1 MSCDWHSFERKNGST
16 TSFMFCFFVKNVI
29 SAKVKKLVG
38 CDKIEK
44 LQKML
49 NYENISVNDKNMI
62 LVNYYD
68 YFYYFYVN
76 KVVYLWRED
85 SYGQSKFFF
94 FKRKKLMLL
103 IEHKLIISENSH
115 IFMRK
120 ELKMLPK

>member
-1 MSCDWHSFERKNGST
+1 
-16 TSFMFCFFVKNVI
+16 MFCFFVKNVI

-76 KVVYLWRED
+76 KVVYL
-85 SYGQSKFFF
+85 
-94 FKRKKLMLL
+94 
-103 IEHKLIISENSH
+103 
-115 IFMRK
+115 
-120 ELKMLPK
+120 